1 MNRLP
6 TSEELLASAIS
17 GLRHA
22 ELTGVMIGEEHLVF
36 GANDRA
42 RSLLRLDEIPAQ
54 GISWV
59 AMTPPEYQGGDDRAI
74 VDAIK
79 YGVSRWFRKEF
90 VVGDGERIGLDL
102 VVIATSTDPFR
113 WIAFLREA
121 GSSPLPVRQSSSQ
134 LRRVHPSR
142 SDDAMFRFARRLAG
156 AATLRDVVTAVDR
169 LAAHSLGCAYVNF
182 ALATEHDTL
191 RIHHV
196 PSADPLIA
204 ERFHEI
210 PLDTS
215 TLLGESLLH
224 DMCAVLTID
233 ELEQRYPTLGTDGR
247 SMGLTHL
254 GAAAMHTEDGRVVGV
269 VGLGWRDEQLVADLD
284 RFQSVA
290 DLIGNAI
297 DRASDSELARSMAA
311 SFQEL
316 LLPAKLA
323 PIVGGELQVR
333 YRAVDRAV
341 GGDFYDVITCAD
353 SSTWLVIGD
362 VFGHGLMA
370 SRTMAKVRFF
380 LRASVRHR
388 SDPSVVLEVVHDLL
402 KAEDL
407 HELATCLVA
416 RWDPVARE
424 LTAAT
429 AGHLPPIVHSD
440 TAMIVPIP
448 ANPPLGVADARFDAG
463 NVVIKIDQ
471 PTLVLFYTDGLIE
484 RRDEAIDVSIKTLAS
499 RLERHADRTLSEIAD
514 TLIAQ
519 ADSNVDDDTALL
531 LLSLVPNCNDVP
543 Q

>member
-1 MNRLP
+1 MSALP
-6 TSEELLASAIS
+6 TSAELLASAIS
-17 GLRHA
+17 GLRQA
-22 ELTGVMIGEEHLVF
+22 ELTGVLIGEEHLLF

-42 RSLLRLDEIPAQ
+42 RALLRLDDVPAG

-59 AMTPPEYQGGDDRAI
+59 AMTPPEYQAGDDRAI

-90 VVGDGERIGLDL
+90 VVGDGERIGIDL
-102 VVIATSTDPFR
+102 VVIATSADPFR

-121 GSSPLPVRQSSSQ
+121 GSSPLPVRQTVDPVRSSG
-134 LRRVHPSR
+134 

-156 AATLRDVVTAVDR
+156 AATLHDVVTAVDR
-169 LAAHSLGCAYVNF
+169 LAANSLGCAYINL

-204 ERFHEI
+204 ERYVEI
-210 PLDTS
+210 PADTS

-233 ELEQRYPTLGTDGR
+233 DFEERYPTLGADGR
-247 SMGLTHL
+247 STGFTHL

-284 RFQSVA
+284 RLQSVA
-290 DLIGNAI
+290 DLVGNAI
-297 DRASDSELARSMAA
+297 DLASDNELARSMAA

-316 LLPAKLA
+316 LLPAKLN
-323 PIVGGELQVR
+323 PVVGGDVQVR

-341 GGDFYDVITCAD
+341 GGDFYDVVTCAD

-370 SRTMAKVRFF
+370 SRTMAKIRFF
-380 LRASVRHR
+380 LRASVRNR
-388 SDPSVVLEVVHDLL
+388 SDPSEVLAVVHDLL
-402 KAEDL
+402 HTEDL
-407 HELATCLVA
+407 QELATCLIA
-416 RWDPVARE
+416 RWDPAAGE
-424 LTAAT
+424 LTVAT
-429 AGHLPPIVHSD
+429 AGHLPPIVYSD
-440 TAMIVPIP
+440 SAMLLNVPV
-448 ANPPLGVADARFDAG
+448 NPPLGVPGARFDAG
-463 NVVIKIDQ
+463 NAVIAIDR
-471 PTLVLFYTDGLIE
+471 PTRILLYTDGLIE
-484 RRDEAIDVSIKTLAS
+484 RRDEAIDVSIESLAT
-499 RLERHADRTLSEIAD
+499 RLQHHGDQPLSEIAD
-514 TLIAQ
+514 ALIDQ
-519 ADSNVDDDTALL
+519 ANSNVDDDIALL
-531 LLSLVPNCNDVP
+531 LVSLLPCHDGFVA